1 MVAGTSNRELPVYV
15 LRPPHSD
22 IETVQ
27 LKYNKIKSIMQYMFC
42 YYPVLLQL
50 LINRRL
56 KYFFKSNNYKY
67 LSYDNLD
74 YLPIYENKY

>member
-1 MVAGTSNRELPVYV
+1 
-15 LRPPHSD
+15 
-22 IETVQ
+22 
-27 LKYNKIKSIMQYMFC
+27 MQYMFC